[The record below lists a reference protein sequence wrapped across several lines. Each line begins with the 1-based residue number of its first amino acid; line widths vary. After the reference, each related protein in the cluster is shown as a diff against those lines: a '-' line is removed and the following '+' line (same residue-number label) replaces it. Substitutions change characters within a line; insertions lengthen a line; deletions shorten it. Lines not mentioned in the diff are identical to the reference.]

1 MVKVLDYLDIP
12 TKLKL
17 ASLNSR
23 MRRRIYQ
30 DCSRTW
36 ETIDFVRFCRYAVR
50 QRLADADL
58 ARLLTD
64 VSARSITKKLNL
76 CHCRLIGGAGLE
88 PLRESRVLETVLLE
102 ETHADI
108 DSQNLALWHLSNS
121 IQHKLGQVIFS
132 ENAMSR
138 GGNFL
143 KLFFRILR
151 QTKLLRARKDQ
162 TRYTSCQVIV
172 VDQARQVVSSANG
185 PPDFSCSKCN
195 NIYCR
200 KGSCAMSV
208 RECHYSG
215 QTLCADC
222 DPLEQCDQCGKT
234 PCDKCNEIPI

>member
-1 MVKVLDYLDIP
+1 MLCASGSRTLISHVSLPMSVQDPSQRNSICVTVDLLEELVWSLCESRVC
-12 TKLKL
+12 LKL
-17 ASLNSR
+17 A
-23 MRRRIYQ
+23 
-30 DCSRTW
+30 
-36 ETIDFVRFCRYAVR
+36 
-50 QRLADADL
+50 
-58 ARLLTD
+58 
-64 VSARSITKKLNL
+64 
-76 CHCRLIGGAGLE
+76 
-88 PLRESRVLETVLLE
+88 VLLE

-215 QTLCADC
+215 QTLCADS